1 MRFKFQYQLFAVQ
14 FLSLLIACLLIGFL
28 TSHFLKNYF
37 FESSV
42 NELSEYGVK
51 IADDDL
57 SKPVLDTYQRL
68 LSVKNIHYT
77 ILKPNNQIVYP
88 NFNRPLPPSFKISMA
103 ERKQL
108 EKGKII
114 SHQMDDRFNQ
124 TMSIVYIPIL
134 EQNELRGIIILNSP
148 VSGTERVIGKINA
161 YMFYTIIFSV
171 VTALVISFLLSKMQ
185 VKRINRL
192 RKATKT
198 VTQGNYDI
206 QLTSGQLD
214 EIDDLTTD
222 FNQMVQ
228 ALARSKA
235 EINRQEKRRRQF
247 IADVSHEMRTPL
259 TTISGLSEG
268 LVNDLIPAD
277 QFPRSLALIEKEAKR
292 LTKLVNE
299 NLDYER
305 IISNKVHLQQTSFK
319 VLPFLNTIKDQ
330 MLPLVKETGNEIKI
344 DAPESLQIYADYDRL
359 TQIVINVVKNSIQFT
374 KKGTITLQATS
385 NYKETL
391 LTITD
396 TGIGMDP
403 AELTQI
409 WERFY
414 KADLSRTD
422 TKYGEYGIGLT
433 IVKQLVEQHHGR
445 IEVKSKRGEGT
456 TFSLY
461 FPAPSVQ

>member
-1 MRFKFQYQLFAVQ
+1 
-14 FLSLLIACLLIGFL
+14 
-28 TSHFLKNYF
+28 
-37 FESSV
+37 
-42 NELSEYGVK
+42 
-51 IADDDL
+51 
-57 SKPVLDTYQRL
+57 
-68 LSVKNIHYT
+68 
-77 ILKPNNQIVYP
+77 
-88 NFNRPLPPSFKISMA
+88 
-103 ERKQL
+103 
-108 EKGKII
+108 
-114 SHQMDDRFNQ
+114 MDDRFNQ

-171 VTALVISFLLSKMQ
+171 VIALVISFLLSKMQ